1 MRPIVGLKNGMRE
14 REMLSVYHSEAGRTR
29 KNTTKLKLN
38 EEEGEEEE
46 SPGPV
51 D

>member
-1 MRPIVGLKNGMRE
+1 MGLKNGMRE

-38 EEEGEEEE
+38 EEEGEE